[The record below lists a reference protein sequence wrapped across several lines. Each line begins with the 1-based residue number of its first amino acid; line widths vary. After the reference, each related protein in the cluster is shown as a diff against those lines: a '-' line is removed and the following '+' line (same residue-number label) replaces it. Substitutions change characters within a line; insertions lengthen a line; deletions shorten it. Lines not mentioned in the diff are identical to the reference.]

1 MFSSY
6 SSTDHPLDVELQ
18 WAAGVV
24 ERQED
29 QEENQDRVK
38 VEELEGDQEDC
49 AISSPR
55 ASLPLLLSYQ
65 LPPP

>member
-6 SSTDHPLDVELQ
+6 SLTDHPLDVGLG
-18 WAAGVV
+18 WAAGMV
-24 ERQED
+24 ERQDEE

-49 AISSPR
+49 EISSPR
-55 ASLPLLLSYQ
+55 ASLLLLLSHQ
-65 LPPP
+65 VPP